1 MFNTSLLTWRVS
13 RSTQVF
19 SQKSASMT
27 PCISA
32 VLFVT
37 LVAPMW
43 KFSPVLIC
51 AGPQASTIG
60 LSPGRGRFVIAV
72 KAPSNTFLSSRHNPA
87 EPSVEMYSAKK
98 GLSLSAAPDQKGHCP
113 RSAVHALCCWNQCGR
128 DIPIRS
134 VSPLV
139 SHVSP

>member
-1 MFNTSLLTWRVS
+1 MFSTSLLTWRVS

-72 KAPSNTFLSSRHNPA
+72 KAPSNTFLSSRHNPGGTA
-87 EPSVEMYSAKK
+87 RLLTKRATAHVQLCTHCVVGTNVVATFPSDRFPRWFPTF
-98 GLSLSAAPDQKGHCP
+98 LPDGGGQSP
-113 RSAVHALCCWNQCGR
+113 V
-128 DIPIRS
+128 IP
-134 VSPLV
+134 
-139 SHVSP
+139 